1 MLGGPEWSTE
11 RRRSWISRDLQH
23 LRKAAPAFDQGEVA
37 ESGTDEAETGREA
50 VDLERGQRQRG
61 IATDRGEACEPH
73 GAGPNGVDLIC
84 FGVQRGSSG
93 GGGWKHQ
100 HPSGERRVEPRSD
113 SLDLVGCGCVLVGRH
128 GGRIGKAGSDVRTQ
142 AARVVEDPVAMH
154 LPGLR
159 CLLRP
164 KQLERLTEIWQLQL
178 VRRENP
184 SGFDESLHG
193 GGEGVPYAE
202 GYLSQYGGSDQ
213 DLSGDADLAGAVE
226 RGRRGPEKCLG
237 ASGKPTDSV
246 EARCQREQRR
256 CRSPRDWCEAP
267 RGPDRTPAP

>member
-84 FGVQRGSSG
+84 FGVKRGSSG

-128 GGRIGKAGSDVRTQ
+128 GGRVGKAGSDVRTQ
-142 AARVVEDPVAMH
+142 AAGWSRIQSPCTCQASAACFVRNSLNVSLRSGSSNSSGGRIPPVSTSRSTAAVKAFRT
-154 LPGLR
+154 PR
-159 CLLRP
+159 
-164 KQLERLTEIWQLQL
+164 
-178 VRRENP
+178 
-184 SGFDESLHG
+184 D
-193 GGEGVPYAE
+193 
-202 GYLSQYGGSDQ
+202 LSQYGGSDQ

-246 EARCQREQRR
+246 EARCQG
-256 CRSPRDWCEAP
+256 SNPAVSIAP
-267 RGPDRTPAP
+267 